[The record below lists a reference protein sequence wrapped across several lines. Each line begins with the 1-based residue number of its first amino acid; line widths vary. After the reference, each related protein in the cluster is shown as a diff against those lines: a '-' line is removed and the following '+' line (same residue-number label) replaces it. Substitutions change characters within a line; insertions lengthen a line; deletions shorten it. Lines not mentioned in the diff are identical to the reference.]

1 MICLYE
7 GLDLACPRWVPAERG
22 TLKGKYALCL
32 LFSELILTHHNLS
45 HSLKHNTSRVYC
57 LLLDT
62 KTNKNFETP
71 CRYLLKIR
79 IVPIESNSTSL
90 IRSEV
95 PVSSI
100 DFDFS
105 DRQDRADDDYS
116 GIQTE
121 VRLKWLS
128 MCLKRYF
135 SFAQS
140 IKLGQQFRYIKKGI
154 PVTQSPT
161 PIAAPVYNHS
171 LWSGLFLNHQ

>member
-7 GLDLACPRWVPAERG
+7 GLVLACPRWVPAERE

-32 LFSELILTHHNLS
+32 VYLLFLMYELILTHHNLS
-45 HSLKHNTSRVYC
+45 HSLKHNTSRVYS

-71 CRYLLKIR
+71 CRYLLKIK

-135 SFAQS
+135 PFAQS
-140 IKLGQQFRYIKKGI
+140 IKLGQQFRYIKCI
-154 PVTQSPT
+154 PVIISIHNLISA
-161 PIAAPVYNHS
+161 PIRA
-171 LWSGLFLNHQ
+171 L